1 MQLDALWTLHS
12 LLALCSV
19 ASGNIPVSN
28 EPMAAPRV
36 FISFKGRNL
45 ILLSFSLTPPPPPAV
60 VTAVCSGDGTTRHWV
75 WFLLVLS
82 QTLQRKRQITLYD
95 NQGNLTL

>member
-1 MQLDALWTLHS
+1 MQLDALWMLHA

-19 ASGNIPVSN
+19 ASGNIPVTSSN

-45 ILLSFSLTPPPPPAV
+45 ILILILILLSL
-60 VTAVCSGDGTTRHWV
+60 
-75 WFLLVLS
+75 
-82 QTLQRKRQITLYD
+82 I
-95 NQGNLTL
+95 

>member
-1 MQLDALWTLHS
+1 MHLDALWTLHA

-45 ILLSFSLTPPPPPAV
+45 IFTLFLLSL
-60 VTAVCSGDGTTRHWV
+60 
-75 WFLLVLS
+75 
-82 QTLQRKRQITLYD
+82 I
-95 NQGNLTL
+95 

>member
-1 MQLDALWTLHS
+1 MQLDALWMLHA

-45 ILLSFSLTPPPPPAV
+45 ILILILILLSL
-60 VTAVCSGDGTTRHWV
+60 
-75 WFLLVLS
+75 
-82 QTLQRKRQITLYD
+82 I
-95 NQGNLTL
+95 

>member
-1 MQLDALWTLHS
+1 MQLDALWTLHA

-45 ILLSFSLTPPPPPAV
+45 ILTLILLSLI
-60 VTAVCSGDGTTRHWV
+60 CSAPRH
-75 WFLLVLS
+75 
-82 QTLQRKRQITLYD
+82 LQL
-95 NQGNLTL
+95 